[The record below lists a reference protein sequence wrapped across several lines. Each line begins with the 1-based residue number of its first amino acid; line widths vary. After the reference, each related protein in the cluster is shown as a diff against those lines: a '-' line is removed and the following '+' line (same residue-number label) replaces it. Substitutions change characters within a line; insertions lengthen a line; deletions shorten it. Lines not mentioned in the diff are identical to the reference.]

1 MTLSKK
7 ELCTTNKEMKKKRI
21 SFSCFHLSGI
31 KTAVSAMALAML
43 TATAMAQQ
51 RFVFMPQW
59 TAQAQFAGYYV
70 AKEKGFYEAEGIDVD
85 IVHPSA
91 TQSTLSRV
99 ENEEIDATT
108 LELCQ
113 ALKIADS
120 GVPVV
125 NILQTSM
132 NNSLTIVS
140 RRGKDPLTQTGAR
153 VGIWSTDF
161 GDIAMCMSA
170 NEHLD
175 YEWIKYAANMNLF
188 VKGAVDAI
196 VAMSYNEFY
205 QLLQTG
211 LPITEASVYR
221 FCDHE
226 YNVQDDG
233 VYMRRDQYEQ
243 HKEQAVKF
251 ANASRRGWEWAAQHP
266 DEALE
271 IVMKYVRE
279 NHIATNRTLQRLML
293 AEILRLQV
301 DRESGRREF
310 RLRPDM
316 VQLACRLMMDSHMLN
331 HEVTY
336 QQLIAE

>member
-1 MTLSKK
+1 MSKK
-7 ELCTTNKEMKKKRI
+7 SI
-21 SFSCFHLSGI
+21 SIFSFI
-31 KTAVSAMALAML
+31 VVTMFTVITASA
-43 TATAMAQQ
+43 QE

-70 AKEKGFYEAEGIDVD
+70 AFEKGFYKAEGINVD

-99 ENEEIDATT
+99 NNDDIQATT
-108 LELCQ
+108 LQLCQ
-113 ALKIADS
+113 AMKVIDG
-120 GVPVV
+120 GVPLV

-140 RRGKDPLTQTGAR
+140 RRGKNPLTQKGAR
-153 VGIWSTDF
+153 VAIWSADF
-161 GDIAMCMSA
+161 GDMALCMSA
-170 NEHLD
+170 KEHLEYD
-175 YEWIKYAANMNLF
+175 WVKYAANMNLF
-188 VKGAVDAI
+188 IKGAVDAA

-205 QLLQTG
+205 QLVQTG
-211 LPITEASVYR
+211 LSVTETNVYR

-243 HKEQAVKF
+243 RKDQALKF
-251 ANASRRGWEWAAQHP
+251 AKASRKGWEWAAAHP
-266 DEALE
+266 DETLE

-279 NHIATNRTLQRLML
+279 NHIATNRTLQKLML
-293 AEILRLQV
+293 AEVLRLQV
-301 DRESGRREF
+301 DRESGKREF

-316 VQLACRLMMDSHMLN
+316 VDLASRLMIESHLLT
-331 HEVTY
+331 HKVTY
-336 QQLIAE
+336 QQLKTE

>member
-1 MTLSKK
+1 MRFPAFMQL
-7 ELCTTNKEMKKKRI
+7 
-21 SFSCFHLSGI
+21 FS
-31 KTAVSAMALAML
+31 AVALMMLFAMAAK
-43 TATAMAQQ
+43 AQK

-70 AKEKGFYEAEGIDVD
+70 ALEKGFYTAEGIDVD
-85 IVHPSA
+85 VVHPSA

-99 ENEEIDATT
+99 ENDEIHATT

-113 ALKIADS
+113 AMKLIDS

-132 NNSLTIVS
+132 NNSMTIVS
-140 RRGKDPLTQTGAR
+140 RRGKDPLTQTGER
-153 VGIWSTDF
+153 VAIWSTDF
-161 GDIAMCMSA
+161 ADIAVCMSA
-170 NEHLD
+170 HEHLD
-175 YEWIKYAANMNLF
+175 YEWVKYAANMNLF
-188 VKGAVDAI
+188 VKGAVDAM

-205 QLLQTG
+205 QLVQTG
-211 LPITEASVYR
+211 LPVTEACVYR

-226 YNVQDDG
+226 YNIQDDG

-243 HKEQAVKF
+243 YKEQAVKF
-251 ANASRRGWEWAAQHP
+251 AKASRKGWEWAAAHP
-266 DEALE
+266 SETLE
-271 IVMKYVRE
+271 IVMKYVRQ

-293 AEILRLQV
+293 AEVLRLQV
-301 DRESGRREF
+301 DRESGKREF

-316 VQLACRLMMDSHMLN
+316 VEMASRLMVESHLLN

-336 QQLIAE
+336 QQLMAE